1 VSRAAAGLVLACAV
15 AVALSGCGTVSTRA
29 QDRSL
34 RALATPEPKPGKG
47 LKFGTPTKQCDDDP
61 YGSLRAASLPAPGHM
76 PRGTPMRRIQRD
88 GELRAGVDQNSLGLG
103 YYNPNTDSTE
113 GFDIDLVREIA
124 RAIFGSPE
132 RVRYVGLSTEQRNTA
147 ITQGRVDI
155 VASAYSVTCER
166 RTKMRFSSIYGLA
179 NQRLLVRL
187 DSKITGL
194 NDPRLRGKRVCVTR
208 ASTSFKKLL
217 RKSSGAKAL
226 SVELRSDCLV
236 ALQEGRAAAITSD
249 DTILLGFKRQ
259 DPLTKI
265 VGPAIEQEHYGIAV
279 NQDEPE
285 LVRFINGVLRRLRR
299 NGCLRAM
306 HDHWLSKPK
315 VLVGDRAYERCTR
328 GSR

>member
-1 VSRAAAGLVLACAV
+1 MSRAAAGVLLAFAV
-15 AVALSGCGTVSTRA
+15 AVALTGCGTVSTRA

-34 RALATPEPKPGKG
+34 RALATSEPKPGDG
-47 LKFGTPTKQCDDDP
+47 LKFGEPTKQCEDDR
-61 YGSLRAASLPAPGHM
+61 YGSLPAASLPAPGHM
-76 PRGTPMRRIQRD
+76 PRGTPMRRIQRE

-124 RAIFGSPE
+124 RAIFGSPT

-147 ITQGRVDI
+147 ITQGRVDV
-155 VASAYSVTCER
+155 VASAYSVNCDR
-166 RTKMRFSSIYGLA
+166 RTKMLFSSIYSLA
-179 NQRLLVRL
+179 SQRLLVPL

-194 NDPRLRGKRVCVTR
+194 KDPRLRGKHVCVTR
-208 ASTSFKKLL
+208 ASTSFEKLL
-217 RKSSGAKAL
+217 RESSGAKAL

-265 VGPAIEQEHYGIAV
+265 IGPPIEQEHYGIAV
-279 NQDEPE
+279 NKNEPQ
-285 LVRFINGVLRRLRR
+285 LVRFVNGVLRRLRR
-299 NGCLRAM
+299 NGCLRVM
-306 HDHWLSKPK
+306 HDHWLSRPE
-315 VLVGDRAYERCTR
+315 VRVGDRAYERCAR
-328 GSR
+328 GRR